1 MNNQED
7 DVVIADEYVIRSTTQ
22 ISDAYKSGDTSALSD
37 KEKETLDMASSVL
50 SEIIEDG
57 MTDYEKEKAV
67 YDWMT
72 TELSNDSGLLS
83 VIPTTQADCDNP
95 YGVLKYHNAVCVG
108 YATTFRLFMEMMD
121 IPCMVVHNTDL
132 YHSWD
137 LVQLD
142 GNWYHTDIY
151 SDVDTSAAYAHFNMT
166 DDMMSGTG
174 QDWNQSY
181 FPAATSLQYNIIYSD
196 AKVVEDVYTL
206 PEQLRESFD
215 QDEHTMGFL
224 FKNDSSETEDISIA
238 ESIMNRISD
247 ILMTADGYEMSY
259 LSWSW
264 SSVDDG
270 YMLSVILEEYS
281 NWTDDSDLSD
291 EVLEKISDAV
301 SDSFSDLADDDYD
314 FDDWE
319 DEDWQYEYEDGA
331 VG

>member
-1 MNNQED
+1 
-7 DVVIADEYVIRSTTQ
+7 
-22 ISDAYKSGDTSALSD
+22 
-37 KEKETLDMASSVL
+37 
-50 SEIIEDG
+50 
-57 MTDYEKEKAV
+57 
-67 YDWMT
+67 
-72 TELSNDSGLLS
+72 
-83 VIPTTQADCDNP
+83 
-95 YGVLKYHNAVCVG
+95 
-108 YATTFRLFMEMMD
+108 
-121 IPCMVVHNTDL
+121 MVVHNTDL

-151 SDVDTSAAYAHFNMT
+151 SDAEGYAPYAHFNMN
-166 DDMMSGTG
+166 DDMMLGTG